1 LFLVYKK
8 SIIKKLKFKNKNMDK
23 SKGSSLVFIFILI
36 LIIVVSLAGGA
47 ILGVYYQGQQKPT
60 TSTIVQENSEAFA
73 AMPALIGN
81 LNSSIFLPITAHGNV
96 KKIDANKIT
105 LNNGQEDFTINVNA
119 DADVNKFIADPA
131 QKKATGDSTNY
142 IPQTIKFLDIKV
154 GDTVDIYV
162 KVLQSGQLQGFS
174 VMIYPISK

>member
-1 LFLVYKK
+1 
-8 SIIKKLKFKNKNMDK
+8 MDK

-105 LNNGQEDFTINVNA
+105 LNNGQEDFIITLNNDVEINTVVPDPSQTKAQAAA
-119 DADVNKFIADPA
+119 DQRYVPQAMKF
-131 QKKATGDSTNY
+131 S
-142 IPQTIKFLDIKV
+142 DIKV
-154 GDTVDIYV
+154 GSLVDVYV
-162 KVLQSGQLQGFS
+162 WVMQNGQLLGFS
-174 VMIYPISK
+174 VIIYPAPATPTATKK

>member
-1 LFLVYKK
+1 
-8 SIIKKLKFKNKNMDK
+8 MDK

-60 TSTIVQENSEAFA
+60 TSTIVQEKSEAFA